1 MAVIRFPKVALFKD
15 LTEPQIYICD
25 HLIAVKKGKSAVRN
39 GELNYI
45 TTKGIFF
52 DSTTNKIFLIEPG
65 IKSSL
70 ISIFS
75 QSGELLYTF
84 TTVLMKHPC
93 GIAVDE
99 DNIYLTDIEIH
110 CVFHFKMVPYFHL
123 VATIGR
129 IGTGYEE
136 FNCPLRLAVSIHGD
150 HGVFV
155 TDCMNDRIKII
166 NPLTPLKFLKFQNH
180 ISHCSMTRP
189 CDVKL
194 TPISIYVLS
203 DVDSLCVHV
212 FSYTREKIRSLITGG
227 DFGKQ
232 VIRPRCFSIDTEE
245 NLIICDGN
253 THQLKIFSNEG
264 TLLHKI
270 GNRGNGVGELKY
282 PKGITLINNGK
293 IAVVSRNN
301 NYILQIFCYS

>member
-15 LTEPQIYICD
+15 LAEPQIYICD
-25 HLIAVKKGKSAVRN
+25 HLTAVKKGKSAVRN

-45 TTKGIFF
+45 TTKGVFF
-52 DSTTNKIFLIEPG
+52 DSTTNKLFLIELG

-84 TTVLMKHPC
+84 TTVLMKHPF

-99 DNIYLTDIEIH
+99 DNIYLTDIEMH

-189 CDVKL
+189 SDIKL
-194 TPISIYVLS
+194 TPISVYVLS
-203 DVDSLCVHV
+203 EVDSLCVHV
-212 FSYTREKIRSLITGG
+212 FSYTREKIRSLITSRGI
-227 DFGKQ
+227 GKQ
-232 VIRPRCFSIDTEE
+232 VVYPLCFCIDAEE
-245 NLIICDGN
+245 NLIICDRG
-253 THQLKIFSNEG
+253 THQLKVFSKEG

-270 GNRGNGVGELKY
+270 GKRGDGVGELKR
-282 PKGITLINNGK
+282 PTGISLINNRK
-293 IAVVSRNN
+293 IAVASWNK
-301 NYILQIFCYS
+301 NYFLQLFCYS